1 MGGLTLAQHRAID
14 TDSTKTIVCRPVSEI
29 RTRVEKTFHS
39 IGALLDQL
47 AAVAAAFQG
56 YLRQDLDEGL
66 ELPRYS
72 REFQSGL
79 ELFQQDFARLRDA
92 EHKVAETAASIR
104 GHGPGIIDHS
114 IHLRSCTFTLKVISA
129 RFPEISG
136 FAQEIADCVNRI
148 RASGQRLTDE
158 INRVSGPQARAV
170 SAATDPMEQPVL
182 EEIFRTEPASMRIA
196 AQEIDQM
203 IARLMSTLQSGDIA
217 SQRLDH
223 IVQAVGMIEDAGLS
237 AEERARFLAMI
248 DDQLAQ
254 TIAEL
259 ITNCGMFTE
268 NIELIASRISVLE
281 ENADR
286 HRSGLADN
294 YRALLKRIEL
304 YFTTLRTYVNAGA
317 EQSGQQMHAR
327 GDEGPTAIETEIS
340 TIASAVRD
348 IYYMALNTTL
358 SCGRLG
364 EGAAS
369 AAPVT
374 AEIRYHVVHLG
385 EIADEM
391 ATLAPVIRESLDC
404 YRDIGNEKLAQ
415 LMQAEHSR
423 LSRQVEAMAEHARQ
437 AWLSPQRLHELSV
450 ELLAEI
456 PRLHQVTE
464 GATPVQDH
472 LAAYRQAGNKG
483 SETARAEQLSL
494 DIFHLYTMNLEREVH
509 KRHFLVDIDS
519 SDCDA
524 INLFGTEG
532 EGGQLDLAA
541 VLF

>member
-1 MGGLTLAQHRAID
+1 MGGLTLAQYSIAD
-14 TDSTKTIVCRPVSEI
+14 TDRTKTIVCGPVSEI
-29 RTRVEKTFHS
+29 RSRVEKTFHS

-56 YLRQDLDEGL
+56 YLRQDLNGGL

-72 REFQSGL
+72 REFQTGL
-79 ELFQQDFARLRDA
+79 ELFRQDFSRLREA
-92 EHKVAETAASIR
+92 ERKVAETAETIR

-148 RASGQRLTDE
+148 RASGQKLTSE
-158 INRVSGPQARAV
+158 INRVSSQGRVVKGDPA
-170 SAATDPMEQPVL
+170 DPMEQPDL
-182 EEIFRTEPASMRIA
+182 EEVFRTEPASMRIA

-203 IARLMSTLQSGDIA
+203 ISRLMSTLQSGDIA

-223 IVQAVGMIEDAGLS
+223 IVQAVGMIEDANLS
-237 AEERARFLAMI
+237 HEERCRFLAMI

-259 ITNCGMFTE
+259 ISNCGMFTE
-268 NIELIASRISVLE
+268 SIELIASRISVLE
-281 ENADR
+281 DNADR

-294 YRALLKRIEL
+294 YRALLVRIEQ
-304 YFTTLRTYVNAGA
+304 YFSNLRAYVGAGA
-317 EQSGQQMHAR
+317 EKGNR
-327 GDEGPTAIETEIS
+327 TTEPEGPAAIETEIS
-340 TIASAVRD
+340 AIASAVRD

-374 AEIRYHVVHLG
+374 AEIRYHVVLLG

-391 ATLAPVIRESLDC
+391 AALAPVIRDSLAC
-404 YRDIGNEKLAQ
+404 YRDIGNETLAQ
-415 LMQAEHSR
+415 LMDTEHGR
-423 LSRQVEAMAEHARQ
+423 LSRQVETMAEHARQ
-437 AWLSPQRLHELSV
+437 AWLSPARLHELAG

-456 PRLHQVTE
+456 PMLHQVTE

-472 LAAYRQAGNKG
+472 LAAYRQAGVHG
-483 SETARAEQLSL
+483 AESTRAESLSL
-494 DIFHLYTMNLEREVH
+494 QIFNLYTMNLEREVH
-509 KRHFLVDIDS
+509 KRHFPVDIDS
-519 SDCDA
+519 SDCEA

-532 EGGQLDLAA
+532 ENGQLDMAA